1 MFRGEIPQRTPHSF
15 ISFLWK
21 NNMKDTMDRVQLDWG
36 KLPFDYMKTDCHLEY
51 RFDGEKWDEGTVVE
65 DDRIS
70 ISMASTCLH
79 YGQEC
84 FEGLKV
90 FETKDGRAL
99 TFRPEE
105 NGRRMIRTAKKV
117 LMVAPPEE
125 VFVDAVDRV
134 VKLNRRYI
142 PPYGSGASLYIRPL
156 LLGVTGTVG
165 IKPSQKYLF
174 VVFATP
180 VGPYFPTGLKPV
192 KLWVEEEIDRA
203 APNGVGDAKL
213 GGNYAAGLRA
223 ATAAKAKG
231 FAEALYLDAREK
243 KYIDE
248 LGAANFFGI
257 TKDGVYV
264 TPQSPSILPSITN
277 RSLQQIARDLG
288 ITVEHRPVEV
298 SELANLAE
306 AGCVGTAAIIT
317 PVQSIQ
323 YRDQSFVYTGPD
335 EVGPV
340 TKKLYDTLTGIQA
353 GDIEDKHGW
362 TREIT
367 LD

>member
-1 MFRGEIPQRTPHSF
+1 MED
-15 ISFLWK
+15 
-21 NNMKDTMDRVQLDWG
+21 NMKDIVDRAQLNWG
-36 KLPFDYMKTDCHLEY
+36 QLPFDYLKTDAHLEY
-51 RFDGEKWDEGTVVE
+51 HFDGEKWDEGEVVE

-90 FETKDGRAL
+90 FETKDGRVQ
-99 TFRPEE
+99 TFRPQE
-105 NGRRMIRTAKKV
+105 NARRMIRTAEKV
-117 LMVAPPEE
+117 MMVAPPEE
-125 VFVDAVDRV
+125 LFVEAVDRV
-134 VKLNRRYI
+134 VKLNTRFI

-165 IKPSQKYLF
+165 IKPSKKYLF

-231 FAEALYLDAREK
+231 YAEALYLDAREK
-243 KYIDE
+243 KYVDE

-257 TKDGVYV
+257 TKDGKYV

-277 RSLQQIARDLG
+277 RSLQEIARDIG
-288 ITVEHRPVEV
+288 IPVEHRPIDVM
-298 SELANLAE
+298 ELADFAE

-317 PVQSIQ
+317 PVQSIH
-323 YRDQSFVYTGPD
+323 YRDHVWVYTGAD
-335 EVGPV
+335 EVGPI
-340 TKKLYDTLTGIQA
+340 TKKLYDTLTGIQT
-353 GDIEDKHGW
+353 GDLEDKYGW
-362 TREIT
+362 TREISV
-367 LD
+367 D

>member
-1 MFRGEIPQRTPHSF
+1 M
-15 ISFLWK
+15 K
-21 NNMKDTMDRVQLDWG
+21 NKMKDIVDKVDLNWG
-36 KLPFDYMKTDCHLEY
+36 ELPFDYMKTDAHIEY
-51 RFDGEKWDEGTVVE
+51 RFDGEKWDEGSAVE
-65 DDRIS
+65 DDHIS

-84 FEGLKV
+84 FEGIKV

-99 TFRPEE
+99 TFRPVE
-105 NGRRMIRTAKKV
+105 NARRMQRTADKV

-125 VFVDAVDRV
+125 MFVEAVERV
-134 VKLNRRYI
+134 VKLNARFI

-156 LLGVTGTVG
+156 LIGVTGTIG
-165 IKPSQKYLF
+165 IKASKEYLF

-192 KLWVEEEIDRA
+192 KLWIEEEIDRA

-223 ATAAKAKG
+223 AAAAKARG

-248 LGAANFFGI
+248 LGAANFFAI
-257 TKDGVYV
+257 TKDGKYV
-264 TPQSPSILPSITN
+264 TPSSPSILLSVTN
-277 RSLQQIARDLG
+277 NSLQQIARDLD
-288 ITVEHRPVEV
+288 IPVEHRPVEV
-298 SELANLAE
+298 SELGDFAE
-306 AGCVGTAAIIT
+306 TGCVGTAAIIT
-317 PVQSIQ
+317 PVESIQ
-323 YRDQSFVYTGPD
+323 YRDKTFVYSGPD
-335 EVGPV
+335 EVGPI
-340 TKKLYDTLTGIQA
+340 TKQLYDTLTGIQS
-353 GDIEDKHGW
+353 GDIEDQHGW
-362 TREIT
+362 THEIA